1 MGWTSYHAS
10 YYKKNGTVDRKK
22 EMDAY
27 FMEGLNAG
35 MYEVVKSAMVGST
48 YYAAV
53 KQIQRNVKGDDG
65 ECKRVD
71 IPEAEHET
79 FGMVMLTKTDMKD
92 YYNIYYKDISEDM
105 GPYESKCPVSIIK
118 LLSPTTNEYAM
129 AWRQRC
135 LDNAKTK
142 DVKNLPVGT
151 IIEFENWDGTV
162 IQLVKMNPA
171 YQFKTTW
178 WRYRDKNMYY
188 QKKNIPW
195 DKIKVVE
202 NAVR

>member
-1 MGWTSYHAS
+1 MGWTSYHAN

-27 FMEGLNAG
+27 FLEGLNAG

-53 KQIQRNVKGDDG
+53 KQIQRSVIGEDG
-65 ECKRVD
+65 KYNRVD
-71 IPEAEHET
+71 IPEAEQET

>member
-1 MGWTSYHAS
+1 MGWTSYHAN
-10 YYKKNGTVDRKK
+10 YYKNNGTVDRKK

-27 FMEGLNAG
+27 FMEGLNSG
-35 MYEVVKSAMVGST
+35 MFEVVKSAMVGST

-53 KQIQRNVKGDDG
+53 RKIQRNVKMDNG
-65 ECKRVD
+65 EYKRVD
-71 IPEAEHET
+71 IPEAEQET

-92 YYNIYYKDISEDM
+92 YFNFYYKDISEDM

-171 YQFKTTW
+171 YQFKTAW